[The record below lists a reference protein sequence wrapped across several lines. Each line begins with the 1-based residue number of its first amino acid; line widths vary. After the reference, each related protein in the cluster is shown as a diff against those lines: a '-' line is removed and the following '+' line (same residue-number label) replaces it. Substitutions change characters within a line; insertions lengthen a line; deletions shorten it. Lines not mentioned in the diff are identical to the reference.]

1 MLENNE
7 IKPCVQQGKGARPRG
22 TDSARLIVVIETKAL
37 AGAGLATDDIAR
49 IKTQYWSLNGTLLA
63 ES

>member
-1 MLENNE
+1 MFGDEK
-7 IKPCVQQGKGARPRG
+7 IKPCIQQGKGARPRG
-22 TDSARLIVVIETKAL
+22 TDSARVIMVIETKAL
-37 AGAGLATDDIAR
+37 EGTGLATDDLAR